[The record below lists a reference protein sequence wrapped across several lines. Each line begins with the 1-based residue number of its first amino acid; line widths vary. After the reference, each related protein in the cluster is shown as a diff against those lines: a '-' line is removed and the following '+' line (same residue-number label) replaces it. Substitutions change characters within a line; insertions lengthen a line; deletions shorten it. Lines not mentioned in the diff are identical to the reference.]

1 MTKTLY
7 QVLGLDPSAEDI
19 VVRAAF
25 KALAQKYHPDKL
37 KAGSAQG
44 AHLMVDINLS
54 YKILSNPITR
64 KKYDQ
69 ALIDSLGN
77 ETAPGKPNSSS
88 AHTQRSQYH
97 PTSKRPST
105 GNSGSFGFNTNTAPP
120 QSPPRTEEHEYVKL
134 ISRIKANAVDEIEL
148 VNLFEKLF
156 KLPLT
161 IRHGYSNTYL
171 FEEQD
176 KRYTHDCSSLK
187 EVIVQK
193 LNFELTRNAGT

>member
-19 VVRAAF
+19 VVRAAY

-37 KAGSAQG
+37 KSGAVQG
-44 AHLMVDINLS
+44 THLMVDINLS
-54 YKILSNPITR
+54 YKILSNSISR

-69 ALIDSLGN
+69 ALNESLGQSH
-77 ETAPGKPNSSS
+77 KPNHASSPGN
-88 AHTQRSQYH
+88 QRPQYH
-97 PTSKRPST
+97 PGTARATPSAQQQRPSSRT
-105 GNSGSFGFNTNTAPP
+105 FVEP
-120 QSPPRTEEHEYVKL
+120 QEHEYVKL

-156 KLPLT
+156 KIPLT
-161 IRHGYSNTYL
+161 IRHGYSNTYQ
-171 FEEQD
+171 FEEKE
-176 KRYTHDCSSLK
+176 KRYTHDFYSLK

-193 LNFELTRNAGT
+193 LNFEVNQSL

>member
-7 QVLGLDPSAEDI
+7 QVLGLDPSAEEV

-37 KAGSAQG
+37 KPGSVQG
-44 AHLMVDINLS
+44 ANLMVDINLS
-54 YKILSNPITR
+54 YKILSNPISR

-69 ALIDSLGN
+69 ALNESLGLN
-77 ETAPGKPNSSS
+77 KKSPPPSEPAG
-88 AHTQRSQYH
+88 
-97 PTSKRPST
+97 KRPQYRPNVKREHAEHQNSGDFNPFGST
-105 GNSGSFGFNTNTAPP
+105 GQPSQAA
-120 QSPPRTEEHEYVKL
+120 EHEYQKL
-134 ISRIKANAVDEIEL
+134 INRIKANAVDEIEL

-161 IRHGYSNTYL
+161 IRHGYSNTYW
-171 FEEQD
+171 FEENE
-176 KRYTHDCSSLK
+176 KRYTHDFKSLK

-193 LNFELTRNAGT
+193 LTFELSQMQGQETP

>member
-44 AHLMVDINLS
+44 AGLMVDINLS
-54 YKILSNPITR
+54 YKILSNSISR

-69 ALIDSLGN
+69 ALNESLGK
-77 ETAPGKPNSSS
+77 TLKAGQSSS
-88 AHTQRSQYH
+88 TVNQRPNY
-97 PTSKRPST
+97 RPS
-105 GNSGSFGFNTNTAPP
+105 PP
-120 QSPPRTEEHEYVKL
+120 GPSPAGPSPSAQKSNHSRPPFSEPEEHEYVKL

-156 KLPLT
+156 KIPLS
-161 IRHGYSNTYL
+161 IRHGYSNTYQ
-171 FEEQD
+171 FEENG
-176 KRYTHDCSSLK
+176 KRYTHDFSSLK
-187 EVIVQK
+187 DVIVQK
-193 LNFELTRNAGT
+193 LNFELAQTS